1 MKACSLIL
9 SVNILIRRG
18 IIIASVSA
26 IVLYAAGPAVVR
38 ASGPR
43 PNILRITPNVTSAGG
58 PGFILAVSGPGF
70 VTSSVVQWNGAAR
83 PSSFDSATQQLKA
96 AIPASDIAA
105 AGVAQITVLN
115 PGGQL
120 SAPATLVIANRE
132 SNRVT
137 PKFFVVPVLGPVLV
151 SVSPGV
157 VAQGA
162 RRQRLTLVGDNFRP
176 GATVV
181 ITSAADIKIES
192 VTRVSGTVINAVIT
206 VGDRGAEGVRTV
218 DVFNTDGTN
227 TGPVLVGNEG
237 GTVSLPGSSKPLR
250 VTSNTSL
257 GAPLGVQTMVITYP
271 RSGTVLSQGDRVFAQ
286 AILGGTGSGT
296 ITGQW
301 ILDNSVI
308 EQFAVPISGGERVLL
323 KTAQSLPT
331 LNLGLHTLELRI
343 TGPNLLESR
352 PVEIVVNPGEWKLMR
367 LIAPRSAAGF
377 TPDSPPLLR
386 WDIVPGAAAYQVG
399 FSAKPFFNAVDEWHD
414 VDDTHWRVPTAI
426 WAQLPEGELYW
437 TVRVVETSGQTR
449 EPAPMRRVRR
459 VPGGV
464 LAATVGTPARPAGR
478 AALLEWEGLGK
489 NVVYRVTVTSD
500 LEGRD
505 MVRRFFVAQPHLDLH
520 SIEGLLQPGHTY
532 YWLVEAYSSKGDL
545 IIAGPRNSF
554 IVDSKRAEPK
564 QMTLVGYQSDS
575 RSASSVASNA
585 KIASRSPV
593 PNERVTDARP
603 VVRVEFKSG
612 AFPSEL
618 ALAVDATD
626 VTALAEAAESSIT
639 FKPVSPLK
647 NGEHEI
653 TITIGGESDSWR
665 FVVEQAEGSVT
676 TLAAMAA
683 GTQAETEQPPAPQEA
698 AFPGA
703 TAGVEKTGNAGNAA
717 FTMEAGLNTQLV
729 SGSENETNTLS
740 LAVKEAQQHGVWKVE
755 VNGTGTL
762 NSVVG
767 PSERRQSLGKFSD
780 YIIHMAGAGKLW
792 GSDSRFGLM
801 SPTVFNGSEFITTA
815 FSRPGIESTLRTP
828 AGTIGFFHN
837 TNDLAPGGGKGAEFH
852 QAIRGVT
859 YTAPLPK
866 ERAVLQLM
874 RLDAQDIGMPIAGTV
889 ATPGAGD
896 AEGALLAL
904 HLPKAWVWT
913 SEYAIAHNNLNTLL
927 PSSGELFGRAWRSAI
942 NGTLGKTAL
951 TLSYR
956 DVSSDYGTPIN
967 PSLSQGGNGNRR
979 GLDVSATSPTSIGI
993 FTLTYNFLQS
1003 DVRRSDRP
1011 VTSMHNVAWNWSK
1024 SVTPTTEIAIG
1035 GLDTQ
1040 TETGAFSPPPP
1051 AVTLKVD
1058 RSRVGF
1064 NTSVT
1069 QRIHAMTFV
1078 VTGSR
1083 EWSRDHVT
1091 DKQNV
1096 ITSAI
1101 NVTANGKVTSFFQ
1114 LESNI
1119 SSNWTAGEPFSAG
1132 ATRMITSYLQPMFTW
1147 QRTSLS
1153 ITPLLSITKMT
1164 TRLGVNQLTADTLM
1178 RNSGV
1183 RLSWKMPGQLKFST
1197 LGVDGGWM
1205 RSRNGLLRTDETKPR
1220 LLVLWTLLGGKK

>member
-1 MKACSLIL
+1 VNVCSPILIL
-9 SVNILIRRG
+9 HAFLRLGV
-18 IIIASVSA
+18 IIAAVSA
-26 IVLYAAGPAVVR
+26 IALYATGPTLVM

-58 PGFILAVSGPGF
+58 PGFTLAVNGPGF
-70 VTSSVVQWNGAAR
+70 VVSSVVQWNGASR
-83 PSSFDSATQQLKA
+83 PSSFDSATQELKA

-105 AGVAQITVLN
+105 AGVARITVLN
-115 PGGQL
+115 PDGQL
-120 SAPATLVIANRE
+120 SAPATLVIASRE

-137 PKFFVVPVLGPVLV
+137 PKFFVVPILGPVLV
-151 SVSPGV
+151 SVSPGI

-162 RRQRLTLVGDNFRP
+162 RQARLTLVGANFRP
-176 GATVV
+176 GARVV
-181 ITSAADIKIES
+181 ISSAADIKIES
-192 VTRVSGTVINAVIT
+192 VTRISSTVINAVIT
-206 VGDRGAEGVRTV
+206 VGDRGAEGIRMV

-227 TGPVLVGNEG
+227 TGPSHTAAGEIT
-237 GTVSLPGSSKPLR
+237 GTSKPLR
-250 VTSNTSL
+250 VTSHSSL

-271 RSGTVLSQGDRVFAQ
+271 RSGTVLSRGDRVFAS

-301 ILDNSVI
+301 VLDNNVI
-308 EQFAVPISGGERVLL
+308 EQFAVPMTGGERVLL

-331 LNLGLHTLELRI
+331 FNLGLHTLELRI
-343 TGPNLLESR
+343 TGPNLLSSR

-367 LIAPRSAAGF
+367 LIAPRSGAGF

-414 VDDTHWRVPTAI
+414 VDDTQWRVPGEI
-426 WAQLPEGELYW
+426 WARLPEGELYW

-449 EPAPMRRVRR
+449 EPASMRRVQRL
-459 VPGGV
+459 PSGV
-464 LAATVGTPARPAGR
+464 LAATRATPTRTSGGTS
-478 AALLEWEGLGK
+478 LLEWEGLGK

-500 LEGRD
+500 LDGRD
-505 MVRRFFVAQPHLDLH
+505 IVRRFFVAQPHLDLH
-520 SIEGLLQPGHTY
+520 SIEGSLQPGQTY
-532 YWLVEAYSSKGDL
+532 YWLVEAYSSKGGL

-564 QMTLVGYQSDS
+564 QITLVRYQSDS
-575 RSASSVASNA
+575 RSASSVASND
-585 KIASRSPV
+585 KIASRSPA

-603 VVRVEFKSG
+603 LVRVEFKSG

-618 ALAVDATD
+618 ALVVDATD
-626 VTALAEAAESSIT
+626 VTALAEATEPSIT
-639 FKPVSPLK
+639 FKPVVPLK

-653 TITIGGESDSWR
+653 TITIGSVSDSWR
-665 FVVEQAEGSVT
+665 FVVEQGKESVT
-676 TLAAMAA
+676 TSNAMAA
-683 GTQAETEQPPAPQEA
+683 ATQAETEQPPAPEGA
-698 AFPGA
+698 AGA
-703 TAGVEKTGNAGNAA
+703 VASGGAEKPANAGG

-755 VNGTGTL
+755 MNGTGTL

-767 PSERRQSLGKFSD
+767 PSERHQSLGKFSD
-780 YIIHMAGAGKLW
+780 YIIHMAGDGKLW
-792 GSDSRFGLM
+792 GSDSRFGLI
-801 SPTVFNGSEFITTA
+801 SPTVFNGSDFITTA
-815 FSRPGIESTLRTP
+815 IPRIGFESTLRTP
-828 AGTIGFFHN
+828 VGALGFFRN
-837 TNDLAPGGGKGAEFH
+837 TDDIAPGGGKGAEFH

-866 ERAVLQLM
+866 ERAVLRLM
-874 RLDAQDIGMPIAGTV
+874 RLDVQDVGMPVAGTL

-904 HLPKAWVWT
+904 HLRKAWVWT
-913 SEYAIAHNNLNTLL
+913 SEYAIAHNNLDTLL
-927 PSSGELFGRAWRSAI
+927 PSSRELFGRAWRSAI
-942 NGTLGKTAL
+942 AGTLVKTAL

-956 DVSSDYGTPIN
+956 DVSSDYATPIN

-979 GLDVSATSPTSIGI
+979 GLDVSATRPTSIGN

-1003 DVRRSDRP
+1003 DVRRRDRP
-1011 VTSMHNVAWNWSK
+1011 GQSMHNVVWSWSK
-1024 SVTPTTEIAIG
+1024 SVTATTEITIG
-1035 GLDTQ
+1035 GLDTHTQ
-1040 TETGAFSPPPP
+1040 TGKFSSASPSV
-1051 AVTLKVD
+1051 ALEVD
-1058 RSRVGF
+1058 KSQIGF

-1069 QRIHAMTFV
+1069 QRIGAMTLA
-1078 VTGSR
+1078 VTGKR
-1083 EWSRDHVT
+1083 EWSRDQVT

-1101 NVTANGKVTSFFQ
+1101 NVSANGKVKSFFQ
-1114 LESNI
+1114 LDSNI

-1132 ATRMITSYLQPMFTW
+1132 ATRMFTSYVQPILTW

-1153 ITPLLSITKMT
+1153 IAPLLSITKTT
-1164 TRLGVNQLTADTLM
+1164 TRLGVNQLTADTLT

-1197 LGVDGGWM
+1197 LGIDGGWI
-1205 RSRNGLLRTDETKPR
+1205 RSRNGLIGIDVTTPR
-1220 LLVLWTLLGGKK
+1220 LLVLWTLLGGTSKK